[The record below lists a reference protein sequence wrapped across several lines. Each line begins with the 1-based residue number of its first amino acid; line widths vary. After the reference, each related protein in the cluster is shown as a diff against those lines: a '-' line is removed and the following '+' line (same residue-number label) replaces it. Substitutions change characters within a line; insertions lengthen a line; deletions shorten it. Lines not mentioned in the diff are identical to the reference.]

1 MTHRKN
7 ESKGYA
13 CGETPVNWKSS
24 GKRELE
30 RGGGYGVGE
39 PIPEAGS
46 VSETGAGVAD
56 CTPPL
61 KGRSRSE

>member
-30 RGGGYGVGE
+30 RRGGLRSWQTHPGSRFGDKHWSYGLDATFEGE
-39 PIPEAGS
+39 IQE
-46 VSETGAGVAD
+46 
-56 CTPPL
+56 
-61 KGRSRSE
+61 